1 MCVVDLASLP
11 NLHCCHLYQ
20 DLTIPRSS
28 GVGDRFHG
36 ENILLRALTP
46 CYVPMGEAG
55 YAEHVLILMSSM
67 QIAALSTPRG
77 EGEAFQDSLVGPSLG

>member
-1 MCVVDLASLP
+1 MERTYTRVRHA
-11 NLHCCHLYQ
+11 
-20 DLTIPRSS
+20 
-28 GVGDRFHG
+28 
-36 ENILLRALTP
+36 P

-55 YAEHVLILMSSM
+55 YAEHVLFLMSSM